1 MYIKLRGWSALPP
14 LRPPLVLLPP
24 AGDGEL
30 DLAQNANANG
40 NAESQRERE
49 REESSR
55 KSDACDSGLRVAV
68 SDAGSTVPKLY

>member
-14 LRPPLVLLPP
+14 LGPPLLLLPP

-40 NAESQRERE
+40 NAESQRERRALE
-49 REESSR
+49 
-55 KSDACDSGLRVAV
+55 KVMHAI
-68 SDAGSTVPKLY
+68 AGCG

>member
-55 KSDACDSGLRVAV
+55 KSDACDSG
-68 SDAGSTVPKLY
+68 

>member
-1 MYIKLRGWSALPP
+1 MYKSVYKIKGRRPTLPP
-14 LRPPLVLLPP
+14 LVPALLLLPP

-55 KSDACDSGLRVAV
+55 KSDACDSG
-68 SDAGSTVPKLY
+68 